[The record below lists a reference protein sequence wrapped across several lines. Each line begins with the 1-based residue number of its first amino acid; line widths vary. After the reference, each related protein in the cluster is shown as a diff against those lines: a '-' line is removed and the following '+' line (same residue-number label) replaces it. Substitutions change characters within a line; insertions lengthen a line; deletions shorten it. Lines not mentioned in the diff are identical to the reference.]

1 MKLFCNNLN
10 TLLPGGE
17 NLSGDLCESGPRRFT
32 VEKSFAS
39 NFAHLSIFGKKLI
52 KSHWLLEIP

>member
-1 MKLFCNNLN
+1 MS
-10 TLLPGGE
+10 E
-17 NLSGDLCESGPRRFT
+17 NLSGDLCESGPRRFA

-39 NFAHLSIFGKKLI
+39 NFAHLTIFGRKLI